1 MSRKLEIR
9 QIELRQAADR
19 AAAAQSRL
27 DSVNEKLKNMDRKV
41 KYKYKKRF
49 LIYYPHLFIRVITKL
64 AYIFRKLLL
73 AYEIFLVLKHI
84 VSTFSVRG
92 IVKRRKHRRNWFNV
106 LGFCSRK
113 ILGYIKGSTNANHPF

>member
-41 KYKYKKRF
+41 KYKYKKMS
-49 LIYYPHLFIRVITKL
+49 LYYPYPHTRGLKKL
-64 AYIFRKLLL
+64 A
-73 AYEIFLVLKHI
+73 
-84 VSTFSVRG
+84 
-92 IVKRRKHRRNWFNV
+92 FN
-106 LGFCSRK
+106 FQK
-113 ILGYIKGSTNANHPF
+113 ITIG

>member
-41 KYKYKKRF
+41 NYKYKKN
-49 LIYYPHLFIRVITKL
+49 VIILSPSSHK
-64 AYIFRKLLL
+64 
-73 AYEIFLVLKHI
+73 
-84 VSTFSVRG
+84 
-92 IVKRRKHRRNWFNV
+92 
-106 LGFCSRK
+106 GFKK
-113 ILGYIKGSTNANHPF
+113 IGF